1 MAIHEK
7 KEHIPSAP
15 TDASIFYPEED
26 GEPMAV
32 SDLHR
37 RILMRTLQVFDEYFK
52 RDPGAYVSGDILMYY
67 VEGDPRKSVSPD
79 VLVAFGL
86 GKKNRG
92 NYLVWVEG
100 KVPDFAMEFSSKNT
114 YQNDL
119 GRKMELYAALGI
131 QDYFLCDIEGLYLPS
146 PLMGFTLVDG
156 LYVPISADVDGGI
169 HSPALNLDF
178 YIGDVGRWVHS
189 PVPNLDFPPDVMGLG
204 IYDPVADA
212 WLQTPA
218 ESALAQAEL
227 ASARADT
234 AEAQAELASARAE
247 TAEAQ
252 AELAS
257 ARAET
262 AEARAEQETTARQG
276 EAIARQEA
284 EAELTRLRAELAR
297 LQARSNE

>member
-1 MAIHEK
+1 MAVHEK

-37 RILMRTLQVFDEYFK
+37 RILMRTLQVFDEHFK
-52 RDPGAYVSGDILMYY
+52 QDPDAYVSGDILMYY
-67 VEGDPRKSVSPD
+67 VEGNPRKSVSPD

-86 GKKNRG
+86 GKKSRR

-119 GRKMELYAALGI
+119 GHKMELYASLGI

-156 LYVPISADVDGGI
+156 VYVPISADVDGGL

-178 YIGDVGRWVHS
+178 HIGDVGRWLHS
-189 PVPNLDFPPDVMGLG
+189 PVSNLDFPVDVMGLG
-204 IYDPVADA
+204 IYNPVADA

-227 ASARADT
+227 ASTRADN
-234 AEAQAELASARAE
+234 AE
-247 TAEAQ
+247 TRADN
-252 AELAS
+252 
-257 ARAET
+257 AET
-262 AEARAEQETTARQG
+262 RADN
-276 EAIARQEA
+276 A
-284 EAELTRLRAELAR
+284 EAEVARLQEELAR
-297 LQARSNE
+297 LQARSN

>member
-7 KEHIPSAP
+7 EEHIPSAP

-37 RILMRTLQVFDEYFK
+37 RILMRTLQVFDEHFK
-52 RDPGAYVSGDILMYY
+52 QNPEVYVSGDILMYY

-86 GKKNRG
+86 GKKPRR

-119 GRKMELYAALGI
+119 GRKMELYASLGI
-131 QDYFLCDIEGLYLPS
+131 RDYFLCDIEGLYLPA
-146 PLMGFTLVDG
+146 PLMGSTLVDG
-156 LYVPISADVDGGI
+156 RYVAIPANVDGGL

-178 YIGDVGRWVHS
+178 HIDDVGRWLHT
-189 PVPNLDFPPDVMGLG
+189 PVRNLDFPADVMGLG
-204 IYDPVADA
+204 IYDPVRDA

-227 ASARADT
+227 ASARAEN
-234 AEAQAELASARAE
+234 AETRAE
-247 TAEAQ
+247 N
-252 AELAS
+252 
-257 ARAET
+257 
-262 AEARAEQETTARQG
+262 AEARAENA
-276 EAIARQEA
+276 EA
-284 EAELTRLRAELAR
+284 EAARLRSELER
-297 LQARSNE
+297 LQARSN

>member
-7 KEHIPSAP
+7 EEHIPSAP

-37 RILMRTLQVFDEYFK
+37 RILMQTLQVFDEHFK
-52 RDPGAYVSGDILMYY
+52 QYPDAYVSGDILIYY

-86 GKKNRG
+86 GKKPRP

-100 KVPDFAMEFSSKNT
+100 KVPDFALEFSSKNT

-119 GRKMELYAALGI
+119 GRKMELYASLGI

-156 LYVPISADVDGGI
+156 VYVPISADVDGGL

-178 YIGDVGRWVHS
+178 HIGNVGRWLHS
-189 PVPNLDFPPDVMGLG
+189 PALNLDFPADVMGLG
-204 IYDPVADA
+204 IYDPVGDA
-212 WLQTPA
+212 WLQTPAESARAETAEARAQA

-227 ASARADT
+227 ASARA
-234 AEAQAELASARAE
+234 EN
-247 TAEAQ
+247 
-252 AELAS
+252 
-257 ARAET
+257 
-262 AEARAEQETTARQG
+262 AEARAENAEVRAEQET
-276 EAIARQEA
+276 IARQEA

-297 LQARSNE
+297 LQARSNS

>member
-1 MAIHEK
+1 MAVHEK

-37 RILMRTLQVFDEYFK
+37 RILMRTLQVFDEHFK
-52 RDPGAYVSGDILMYY
+52 QNSEVYVSGDILMYY

-86 GKKNRG
+86 GKKPRR
-92 NYLVWVEG
+92 NYLVWIEG

-119 GRKMELYAALGI
+119 GRKMELYASLGI
-131 QDYFLCDIEGLYLPS
+131 RDYFLCDIEGLYLPA
-146 PLMGFTLVDG
+146 PLMGFTSVDG
-156 LYVPISADVDGGI
+156 RYVPISANVDDGL

-178 YIGDVGRWVHS
+178 HIDDVGRWLHT
-189 PVPNLDFPPDVMGLG
+189 PVRNLDFPADVMGLG
-204 IYDPVADA
+204 IYDPVRDA

-227 ASARADT
+227 AT
-234 AEAQAELASARAE
+234 
-247 TAEAQ
+247 
-252 AELAS
+252 

-262 AEARAEQETTARQG
+262 AEARAETA
-276 EAIARQEA
+276 EA
-284 EAELTRLRAELAR
+284 EAARLRAELER
-297 LQARSNE
+297 LQARSN

>member
-1 MAIHEK
+1 MAVHEK

-37 RILMRTLQVFDEYFK
+37 RILMRTLQVFDEHFK
-52 RDPGAYVSGDILMYY
+52 QDPDAYVSGDILMYY
-67 VEGDPRKSVSPD
+67 VEGNPRKSVSPD

-86 GKKNRG
+86 GKKSRR

-119 GRKMELYAALGI
+119 GHKMELYASLGI

-156 LYVPISADVDGGI
+156 VYVPISADVDGGL

-178 YIGDVGRWVHS
+178 HIGNVGRWLHS
-189 PVPNLDFPPDVMGLG
+189 PVSNLDFPADVMGLG
-204 IYDPVADA
+204 IYNPGTDA

-227 ASARADT
+227 ASTRAED
-234 AEAQAELASARAE
+234 AEAAAASASARAE
-247 TAEAQ
+247 DAEVA
-252 AELAS
+252 AASAS
-257 ARAET
+257 ARAED
-262 AEARAEQETTARQG
+262 AEARAED
-276 EAIARQEA
+276 A
-284 EAELTRLRAELAR
+284 EAEVARLQEELAR
-297 LQARSNE
+297 LQARSN

>member
-1 MAIHEK
+1 MATHEK
-7 KEHIPSAP
+7 EEHIPSAP
-15 TDASIFYPEED
+15 TDASIFYPEEN

-32 SDLHR
+32 TDLHR
-37 RILMRTLQVFDEYFK
+37 RILIRTLQVLDEHFRK
-52 RDPGAYVSGDILMYY
+52 DPGAYISGDILIYY

-114 YQNDL
+114 YRNDL

-146 PLMGFTLVDG
+146 PLMGWTLFDG
-156 LYVPISADVDGGI
+156 VYVPVSADVDGGL

-178 YIGDVGRWVHS
+178 HIGDVGRWVHS
-189 PVPNLDFPPDVMGLG
+189 PVPNLYFPPDVMGLG
-204 IYDPVADA
+204 IYDPVDDA

-227 ASARADT
+227 ASA
-234 AEAQAELASARAE
+234 QAELALARAE
-247 TAEAQ
+247 TAET
-252 AELAS
+252 
-257 ARAET
+257 RAEN
-262 AEARAEQETTARQG
+262 AEARAEN
-276 EAIARQEA
+276 A
-284 EAELTRLRAELAR
+284 EAEVTRLQEELAR
-297 LQARSNE
+297 LQAKIN